1 VSDPVRLAWDSPP
14 TPEALQDAIEALDA
28 APGPP
33 PRRVEVELD
42 ADAPRR
48 LRHLLHRH
56 GFRLEGVARQARATA
71 SGFTDVLRYA
81 RLAADPTEPRLLFT
95 AVMNTV
101 TARKR
106 LIAHALVT
114 DAAGRVLLCETT
126 FKPDF
131 ELPGGIVEPN
141 ESPAA
146 GLVREMD
153 EEMGVVLPAG
163 RILVAD
169 WLPPYLGW
177 EDALELIF
185 DSGVLDAET
194 AAALVADGREIRALH
209 WLEPDAAASTM
220 TEIAGRH
227 LLAALA
233 ARASGET
240 VYLEAGRPPAR
251 P

>member
-1 VSDPVRLAWDSPP
+1 MSDPVRLGWDSVP
-14 TPEALQDAIEALDA
+14 TPEALEAAIAALDA

-33 PRRVEVELD
+33 PRRVEVDLD
-42 ADAPRR
+42 AGVPRR
-48 LRHLLHRH
+48 LRYVLHRH

-71 SGFTDVLRYA
+71 SGYVDVLRYA
-81 RLAADPTEPRLLFT
+81 RLADDPTEQRMLFT

-114 DAAGRVLLCETT
+114 DAEGRVLLCETS

-131 ELPGGIVEPN
+131 ELPGGIVEPF
-141 ESPAA
+141 ESPAD
-146 GLVREMD
+146 GLVREMA
-153 EEMGVVLPAG
+153 EEMGSVLRAG

-185 DSGVLDAET
+185 DSPVLDAAG
-194 AAALVADGREIRALH
+194 AAALVPDGKEILALH

-227 LLAALA
+227 LLAAIA

-240 VYLEAGRPPAR
+240 LYLEAGLPPGR
-251 P
+251 